1 MAVAGG
7 ILVKVILVVLL
18 GTVKILE
25 GQQLYCQF
33 LTGFECLL
41 LLFEDLL

>member
-18 GTVKILE
+18 GPVKILE

-33 LTGFECLL
+33 LTGIECML